1 MDPNL
6 ARMVREQVAGYRA
19 ANELQ
24 LEEKRQRSPQE
35 RLRLAQVFLNRLAD
49 MDRLPVNHDKEIYH
63 STWQLLREKWLERNA
78 ES

>member
-1 MDPNL
+1 MDPNF
-6 ARMVREQVAGYRA
+6 ARMVREQVAGYRV

-24 LEEKRQRSPQE
+24 LEEKRQRTPQE

-63 STWQLLREKWLERNA
+63 SKWQLLREKWLERYA